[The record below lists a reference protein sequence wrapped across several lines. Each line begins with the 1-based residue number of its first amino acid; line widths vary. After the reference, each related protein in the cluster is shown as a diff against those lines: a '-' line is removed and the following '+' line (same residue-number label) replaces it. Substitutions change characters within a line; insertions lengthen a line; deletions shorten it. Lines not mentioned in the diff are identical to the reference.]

1 MKKGI
6 IYARHL
12 GTRDYEKSVEEQVEE
27 CKKYALENDI
37 EVVDCYSDY
46 LFSKKINPNSFDL
59 LSQKLKK
66 LDVDYVIVYNTC
78 ILGRDTTKIRKFIN
92 KIYENNKQF
101 VDTTSK
107 DTIIG
112 NLQNLVR
119 QCVINTEIR

>member
-37 EVVDCYSDY
+37 EIVDCYSDY
-46 LFSKKINPNSFDL
+46 LFNKKINPNSFDL

-66 LDVDYVIVYNTC
+66 LDVDYVIVPYNE
-78 ILGRDTTKIRKFIN
+78 IREIRN
-92 KIYENNKQF
+92 RI
-101 VDTTSK
+101 S
-107 DTIIG
+107 
-112 NLQNLVR
+112 VR
-119 QCVINTEIR
+119 QA